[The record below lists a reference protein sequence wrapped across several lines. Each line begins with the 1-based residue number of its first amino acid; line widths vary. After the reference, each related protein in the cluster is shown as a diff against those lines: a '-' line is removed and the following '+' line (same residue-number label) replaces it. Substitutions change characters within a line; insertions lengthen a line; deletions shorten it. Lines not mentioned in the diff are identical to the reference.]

1 MKLNFKKYID
11 KSSLTQTK
19 IAELTGLSFPTINS
33 LYKGNSKSI
42 YFDTLEKLC
51 NILQCTPND
60 LLEIDVNSHDDN
72 NRKLNN
78 RLLQYENM
86 FNQSLFDN
94 QLKFTTI
101 TNEDGHKILV
111 PCIPIEDNNSS
122 KKGDE

>member
-33 LYKGNSKSI
+33 LYKGSSKSI

-60 LLEIDVNSHDDN
+60 LLEIDSNIHDN
-72 NRKLNN
+72 NRKLNA
-78 RLLQYENM
+78 RLLQYEDM

-94 QLKFTTI
+94 QLTLKTI
-101 TNEDGHKILV
+101 TTEDGNKILV

-122 KKGDE
+122 NKGDDE

>member
-11 KSSLTQTK
+11 RSNLTQTK

-51 NILQCTPND
+51 DILQCTPND
-60 LLEIDVNSHDDN
+60 LLEIDSNIHD
-72 NRKLNN
+72 NRESYA
-78 RLLQYENM
+78 RLLQYKNM
-86 FNQSLFDN
+86 LNQSLLGE
-94 QLKFTTI
+94 QLTLKTI
-101 TNEDGHKILV
+101 TTEDGNKFLV

-122 KKGDE
+122 NKGDE

>member
-11 KSSLTQTK
+11 KSNFTQTK

-51 NILQCTPND
+51 DILQCTPND
-60 LLEIDVNSHDDN
+60 LLEIDCNIHDN
-72 NRKLNN
+72 NRESNA
-78 RLLQYENM
+78 RLLQYKNM
-86 FNQSLFDN
+86 LNQSLLGE
-94 QLKFTTI
+94 QLTLKTI
-101 TNEDGHKILV
+101 TTEDGNKFLV

-122 KKGDE
+122 NKGDE